1 MTVFLCLR
9 LISTENVGMMGARS
23 VICMGREGIAMEGA
37 VTTVRQPSVPPPAP
51 TPPPQPKK

>member
-1 MTVFLCLR
+1 
-9 LISTENVGMMGARS
+9 MMGARS